1 METNVREKVHKI
13 IDQIDDENF
22 LKQVLEWLGQN
33 QNSTEEEIW
42 NNLTE
47 KQKEETYKSLKE
59 SDNPGNLISQQE
71 MKKRHRKWL

>member
-22 LKQVLEWLGQN
+22 LKQVLDWLDQS
-33 QNSTEEEIW
+33 QNSSEEEIW

-47 KQKEETYKSLKE
+47 NQKEETLKR
-59 SDNPGNLISQQE
+59 SQIC
-71 MKKRHRKWL
+71 LPSS